1 MGDVR
6 FLVLGPLAVEVS
18 GQPIALPAGR
28 GRDLLALLV
37 ARANEVVPLHEL
49 GDTQALRTAISRL
62 RRALGEADFIR
73 TYETG
78 YLAHV
83 TDSDLIDFRA
93 LRDQGRH
100 AEALTLWRGDPFEGI
115 DAVSTTARE
124 LTREREAVEALVPV
138 PRQVPAP
145 LAQFAGRDRELA
157 ALRRSG
163 PVTLLSGV
171 GGAGKTTLALQW
183 ANEADFPAGKL
194 HVNLRGFDPTAP
206 ARAEDAIRGF
216 LGALGVPPDNLPAGT
231 DEQGELYRTLLRGKN
246 MLLLLDNARDADQVR
261 PLLPDDPACRVVITS
276 RNRMD
281 DLDGTTRVRID
292 ALSHAEAQD
301 VLSQRIGARATAEPQ
316 ALSRLA
322 ARCGGLP
329 LALAIVAA
337 RADPQHS
344 LTALADDFA
353 NDDVL
358 DFLDTGEETTSVRS
372 VFDWSYHRL
381 SPAAQR
387 LFRLLGVHPGPDV
400 SAAAA
405 RSLAAGAPPLAELV
419 AANLITETRP
429 GRYELHDLV
438 RAHARDLAG
447 EAEGREGLRRLLD
460 HYLHSAVGAAGV
472 LHPFLSEVDVLAPAA
487 GVVPET
493 TDDRTSAQLWLDTEI
508 EVLIALSELALASR
522 EDRHAWQITWGVY
535 NFMDILG
542 RWHQA
547 AGLLRSALTATRRLD
562 DERAAALLNQLL
574 AHAELRLGDPAA
586 AETHLAEALRLNEL
600 TESIDGQIRVHRY
613 YAFCK
618 ETTEDLAGALHHARR
633 AADLSERFGDVS
645 GHAGSMNQIGW
656 YLGLLGDR
664 AQALDHCRTA
674 LALHRECGDQLGE
687 ASTLDS
693 IAYNLHHDGDF
704 SGAIEHYRQSLEV
717 FTAIGEQFEIATTL
731 VNLGDTHLATG
742 GVNEARRVWQEALE
756 IYERLNH
763 ADAAQARARLT
774 ALPAA
779 SSSG

>member
-6 FLVLGPLAVEVS
+6 FFVLGPLAVEVS

-49 GDTQALRTAISRL
+49 GDTQAVRTAISRL
-62 RRALGEADFIR
+62 RRALGETDFIR

-83 TDSDLIDFRA
+83 ADSDLIDFRA

-183 ANEADFPAGKL
+183 ANEADFPAGEL

-206 ARAEDAIRGF
+206 VRAEDAIRGF

-292 ALSHAEAQD
+292 ALSHAEAQE

-322 ARCGGLP
+322 ALCGGLP

-381 SPAAQR
+381 SPAAQH

-400 SAAAA
+400 STAAA
-405 RSLAAGAPPLAELV
+405 RSLAAGVPPLTELV

-447 EAEGREGLRRLLD
+447 EAEGREGLHRLLD
-460 HYLHSAVGAAGV
+460 HYLHSAHHAD
-472 LHPFLSEVDVLAPAA
+472 SE
-487 GVVPET
+487 
-493 TDDRTSAQLWLDTEI
+493 LDTHRQQLIITPPVEGTTP
-508 EVLIALSELALASR
+508 ERPHGNVAKWFAVEADVLIALSTTAANER
-522 EDRHAWQITWGVY
+522 FDVHAWQLPWCLTVH
-535 NFMDILG
+535 MDRSG
-542 RWHQA
+542 RWHEWITV
-547 AGLLRSALTATRRLD
+547 LDSALAATRRLGD
-562 DERAAALLNQLL
+562 DHAEARLHHLLSHAYFRLSDSATKIAHLESALELYERA
-574 AHAELRLGDPAA
+574 G
-586 AETHLAEALRLNEL
+586 L
-600 TESIDGQIRVHRY
+600 TDGQARIHRSL
-613 YAFCK
+613 AGFR
-618 ETTEDLAGALHHARR
+618 EGTGELDQALHHGQRAMALAASATELAGA
-633 AADLSERFGDVS
+633 
-645 GHAGSMNQIGW
+645 MNQVGW
-656 YLGLLGDR
+656 FHGLLGRHDE
-664 AQALDHCRTA
+664 ALDHCRKA
-674 LALHRECGDQLGE
+674 LALHRTGGDRLGE

-693 IAYNLHHDGDF
+693 IAYNLHHLGDF
-704 SGAIEHYRQSLEV
+704 AGAITHYRESLEV
-717 FTAIGEQFEIATTL
+717 FTAIGEQLEVATTL
-731 VNLGDTHLATG
+731 VNLGDTHTATG
-742 GVNEARRVWQEALE
+742 DHDEARRVWQEAVE
-756 IYERLNH
+756 IYDSLNH

-774 ALPAA
+774 APSAA
-779 SSSG
+779 SSSA

>member
-18 GQPIALPAGR
+18 GQPIVLPAGR

-124 LTREREAVEALVPV
+124 LTREREASEALVPV
-138 PRQVPAP
+138 PCQVPAP
-145 LAQFAGRDRELA
+145 PAQFAGRDRELA

-171 GGAGKTTLALQW
+171 GGTGKTTLALQW

-216 LGALGVPPDNLPAGT
+216 LGALGVPPDNLPSGT
-231 DEQGELYRTLLRGKN
+231 EEQAQLYRTLLRGKD
-246 MLLLLDNARDADQVR
+246 MLLLLDNARDADHVR

-292 ALSHAEAQD
+292 VLSHAEAQE
-301 VLSQRIGARATAEPQ
+301 VLSQRIGTRATAEPQ

-322 ARCGGLP
+322 ALCGGLP

-353 NDDVL
+353 DDDVL

-405 RSLAAGAPPLAELV
+405 RSLAAGAPPLAELA
-419 AANLITETRP
+419 AANLVTETRP
-429 GRYELHDLV
+429 GRFELHDLV
-438 RAHARDLAG
+438 RAHARALASD
-447 EAEGREGLRRLLD
+447 AESAEGLRRLLD
-460 HYLHSAVGAAGV
+460 HYLHSAVTAAWE
-472 LHPFLSEVDVLAPAA
+472 LHQFLSDVDTGAPAP

-493 TDDRTSAQLWLDTEI
+493 TSGHDEARLWLEAEL
-508 EVLIALSELALASR
+508 EVLIASCELALASGA
-522 EDRHAWQITWGVY
+522 DRHAWQLTWAIRNY
-535 NFMDILG
+535 MDTVG
-542 RWHQA
+542 RWHQS
-547 AGLLRSALTATRRLD
+547 AGLLHDALAAARRLD
-562 DERAAALLNQLL
+562 DERAEALLHQLL
-574 AHAELRLGDPAA
+574 AHTELRLGDVTG
-586 AETHLAEALRLNEL
+586 AESRLAEALRLNER
-600 TESIDGQIRVHRY
+600 TGNIDGQIRVHRHL
-613 YAFCK
+613 ASCK
-618 ETTEDLAGALHHARR
+618 ETSGDIAGALRHARR
-633 AADLSERFGDVS
+633 AAGLSERVGDVS
-645 GHAGSMNQIGW
+645 GLAGSMNQAGW

-664 AQALDHCRTA
+664 AQALEHCRAA
-674 LALHRECGDQLGE
+674 LVLHRRCGDRLGE

-693 IAYNLHHDGDF
+693 IAYTLHHDGDF
-704 SGAIEHYRQSLEV
+704 AGAITHYRQSLEA
-717 FTAIGEQFEIATTL
+717 FAAIGEHFEVATTL
-731 VNLGDTHLATG
+731 VNLGDTHAATG
-742 GVNEARRVWQEALE
+742 DHDEARRVWQEAVE
-756 IYERLNH
+756 IYDSLGH
-763 ADAAQARARLT
+763 ADAAKARARLT
-774 ALPAA
+774 APSAA
-779 SSSG
+779 SSSA

>member
-18 GQPIALPAGR
+18 GQPIVLPAGR

-62 RRALGEADFIR
+62 RRALGGTDFIR

-83 TDSDLIDFRA
+83 TDSDLLDFRA

-115 DAVSTTARE
+115 NAVREFAGE
-124 LTREREAVEALVPV
+124 LTRERKAVEALVPV

-157 ALRRSG
+157 ALARSG

-183 ANEADFPAGKL
+183 ANQAHFPAGQL

-206 ARAEDAIRGF
+206 VRPEEIIRSF
-216 LGALGVPPDNLPAGT
+216 LGALGVPPDSMPPST
-231 DEQGELYRTLLRGKN
+231 DEQARLYRTLLRGKH
-246 MLLLLDNARDADQVR
+246 MLLLLDNARDAGQVR

-276 RNRMD
+276 RDRMD
-281 DLDGTTRVRID
+281 DLDGITRVRID
-292 ALSHAEAQD
+292 
-301 VLSQRIGARATAEPQ
+301 VLSQAEARQVLTQRLGARATAEPR

-353 NDDVL
+353 DDDVL

-372 VFDWSYHRL
+372 VFDWSYQRL
-381 SPAAQR
+381 SGSAQR

-405 RSLAAGAPPLAELV
+405 RSLAGTTPALPELV
-419 AANLITETRP
+419 AANLVTETGD
-429 GRYELHDLV
+429 GRFVLHDLV
-438 RAHARDLAG
+438 RAHARDLVDDL
-447 EAEGREGLRRLLD
+447 EGRDALRRLLD
-460 HYLHSAVGAAGV
+460 HYLHSAAVAAV
-472 LHPFLSEVDVLAPAA
+472 ELHRFITEVDIGLPAK
-487 GVVPET
+487 GVVPELVHGHHEA
-493 TDDRTSAQLWLDTEI
+493 RRWFETEI
-508 EVLIALSELALASR
+508 DVAATLSEVAMATGF
-522 EDRHAWQITWGVY
+522 DRHAWQLVWSIR
-535 NFMDILG
+535 NFMDIAGHWHHSVALMYDALKATHRLG
-542 RWHQA
+542 
-547 AGLLRSALTATRRLD
+547 
-562 DERAAALLNQLL
+562 DERAAALLHQLL
-574 AHAELRLGDPAA
+574 AHTEHRLGDMAA
-586 AETHLAEALRLNEL
+586 AESHLAEALRLNERTGNL
-600 TESIDGQIRVHRY
+600 DGQIRVHRN
-613 YAFCK
+613 YAFYL
-618 ETTEDLAGALHHARR
+618 EAEGDLVSALHYARR
-633 AADLSERFGDVS
+633 AVELSERAGDVS
-645 GHAGSMNQIGW
+645 GLAGSMNQVGW
-656 YLGLLGDR
+656 YVGLLGDR
-664 AQALDHCRTA
+664 AKALEHCRAA
-674 LALHRECGDQLGE
+674 LTLLRECGDRLGE

-693 IAYNLHHDGDF
+693 IAYNLHHIGDF
-704 SGAIEHYRQSLEV
+704 PGAIEHYRESLAV
-717 FTAIGEQFEIATTL
+717 FTTIGEQFEIATTL
-731 VNLGDTHLATG
+731 VNLGDTHAATG
-742 GVNEARRVWQEALE
+742 QETEARHAWEQALE
-756 IYERLNH
+756 IYERLGH
-763 ADAAQARARLT
+763 ADAAKARGRLT
-774 ALPAA
+774 ALSAA